1 MCIVSEFF
9 EKDIRKEDA
18 TKTRET
24 DTILS
29 KRPWAFTIH
38 SENSKAWISFPSTNK
53 TLGDSRKRK
62 PFSPP
67 CFWACAENSWKRNR
81 QEDARDAERKG
92 VLQPSGNYGRVIRL
106 SHPTFVLV
114 QWFQHSILHV
124 FSWGSYH
131 FARSFWFYTRKLNWH
146 KNLFVWLPI
155 SGKLRYFNFFNFIQM
170 KPRTKVFSICTIETF
185 TIESK

>member
-29 KRPWAFTIH
+29 KRPWDFTIH
-38 SENSKAWISFPSTNK
+38 SGNSKDWISFPSTNK

-67 CFWACAENSWKRNR
+67 CFCACAENSWKRNR
-81 QEDARDAERKG
+81 QESARDAERKG
-92 VLQPSGNYGRVIRL
+92 TVSCSQVAI
-106 SHPTFVLV
+106 TVE
-114 QWFQHSILHV
+114 
-124 FSWGSYH
+124 
-131 FARSFWFYTRKLNWH
+131 
-146 KNLFVWLPI
+146 LFVYRIQLLCSFSDFNI
-155 SGKLRYFNFFNFIQM
+155 AYYMYFLEAVITSHFHFDFTHP
-170 KPRTKVFSICTIETF
+170 KFSYEN
-185 TIESK
+185 